1 MTNSQNESQSESIGA
16 EQISNDD
23 NDASEQALA
32 NLVTELADR
41 SNSGEA
47 IDLEDICKQYP
58 QFESDLR
65 ELWGTIVVT
74 GIAAKE
80 QSSQSQAANYEIALP
95 QLELPCRFGKY
106 MLEAEIG
113 RGGMGIVYR
122 AIRDEDHKAVAIK
135 MILKGDFAT
144 KSERQRFDSEAIA
157 VARLEHPNIIPIYE
171 IGDHQGRE
179 FFCMKLIQGQSL
191 SERLARGPMPSNRAA
206 KVMEEIS
213 DAIDYA
219 HSQGILHRDLKPSN
233 IMLDD
238 EGKAYVADFGLAK
251 ESRNQ
256 HSLTRSGAVL
266 GTPSY
271 MAPEQAAGTRGQ
283 IGVSSDVYSLG
294 AILYNMLTGRPPFL
308 AASPV
313 ETVMMVLEQD
323 PVAPRVLNRRANRH
337 LEMIAM
343 RCLQKPQDLR
353 YNAAGDLRDD
363 LQAFMRN
370 DSVAASEGRLGQVIG
385 NVFRETHHAVILENW
400 GVLWMWHSLVLMV
413 VCFLTNIMFWLGD
426 ETRLHYWLMWTVGLG
441 TWAVVFWFVRR
452 RMGPVTFVERQIAHV
467 WAAAMTCVAFLFP
480 LEATLDLKV
489 LSLAPLLAVMAG
501 MVFLIKA
508 GILSGSF
515 YIQAVAMFAT
525 AIVMALYPPL
535 ALTIFG
541 FVSGACFFFAGL
553 KYYRR
558 RKNNTDTHSL

>member
-1 MTNSQNESQSESIGA
+1 M
-16 EQISNDD
+16 NDKRGD
-23 NDASEQALA
+23 QPEDEASEQALA

-41 SNSGEA
+41 SNLGEV
-47 IDLEDICKQYP
+47 IDLETVCKQFP

-74 GIAAKE
+74 GVAAKE
-80 QSSQSQAANYEIALP
+80 QSTRSQSITNEISLP
-95 QLELPCRFGKY
+95 QLELPCKFGDY
-106 MLEAEIG
+106 LLEAEIG

-122 AIRDEDHKAVAIK
+122 AIREKDGEAVAIK
-135 MILKGDFAT
+135 MILKGDFAS
-144 KSERQRFDSEAIA
+144 KSERERFDSEAIA

-171 IGDHQGRE
+171 IGDFQGRE

-191 SERLARGPMPSNRAA
+191 SERLARGPMPANRAA
-206 KVMEEIS
+206 KLMEEIS

-219 HSQGILHRDLKPSN
+219 HGQGILHRDLKPSN

-238 EGKAYVADFGLAK
+238 DGKAYVADFGLAK
-251 ESRNQ
+251 ESRNR
-256 HSLTRSGAVL
+256 HSLTRSGAIL

-271 MAPEQAAGTRGQ
+271 MAPEQAAGNRGLV
-283 IGVSSDVYSLG
+283 GVTSDVYSLG

-323 PVAPRVLNRRANRH
+323 PVAPRVLNRRADRH

-353 YNAAGDLRDD
+353 YSVAGDLRDD
-363 LQAFMRN
+363 LRAFMRN
-370 DSVAASEGRLGQVIG
+370 EPVAASEGRLGQVIG

-400 GVLWMWHSLVLMV
+400 GLLWMWHSLVLMV
-413 VCFLTNIMFWLGD
+413 VCLITNIMFWMGD
-426 ETRLHYWLMWTVGLG
+426 TNRVHYWLMWTLGLG

-467 WAAAMTCVAFLFP
+467 WAASMACVAFLFP
-480 LEATLDLKV
+480 LEAALDLEV
-489 LSLAPLLAVMAG
+489 LSLAPLLGVMAG

-515 YIQAVAMFAT
+515 YIAAVAMFLT
-525 AIVMALYPPL
+525 AIVMALYPPI
-535 ALTIFG
+535 ALTLFG
-541 FVSGACFFFAGL
+541 LVSGACFFFAGL

-558 RKNNTDTHSL
+558 RKNQSDTESFY